1 MRGSIVDRAERT
13 PSRTWASPVRAVS
26 RMWASAAP
34 TPAGKA
40 AAATSGRSAVVD
52 YGVYVNGARLP
63 DAPPYTQALELARAS
78 GQGFVWLGLHEPDEA
93 EMTGIAHAFGLH
105 ELAAEDAVHAG
116 QRPKLEQFGTEVTFL
131 AMRTARYVEHAELT
145 ETSEVVE
152 TGHLMLFIGDHFVIT
167 VRHGGACRLAPVRAG
182 LEGKAELLRQGPWAV
197 AYAVTDHVVD
207 LYLDVADRIEEDLDE
222 LEEEVFSRTAGGRVQ
237 QIYQLKREL
246 VEFRR
251 TVVPLQRPFAT
262 LVAEDSG
269 VPPRLRR
276 YFHDVL
282 DHLTRT
288 AEQVQAADDLLHSI
302 LAARLAQV
310 TVDQNNDMRKIAA
323 WAAIAAVQTAIAG
336 VYGMNFEYMP
346 ELKMRYGYPVILG
359 IMVVSALALYRLFR
373 RSGWL

>member
-1 MRGSIVDRAERT
+1 MTDRAERA
-13 PSRTWASPVRAVS
+13 PARAWASPVRAVS
-26 RMWASAAP
+26 RMWASTAP

-40 AAATSGRSAVVD
+40 TAASGRSPVVD
-52 YGVYVNGARLP
+52 YGIYVDGARLP
-63 DAPPYTQALELARAS
+63 DTPPYARALELARAA
-78 GQGFVWLGLHEPDEA
+78 GDGFVWLGLHEPDEA
-93 EMTGIAHAFGLH
+93 EMAAVAHAFGLH

-116 QRPKLEQFGTEVTFL
+116 QRPKLEQFGAEVTFL

-167 VRHGGACRLAPVRAG
+167 VRHGGACRLAPVRAE
-182 LEGKAELLRQGPWAV
+182 LERKAELLRQGPWAV

-222 LEEEVFSRTAGGRVQ
+222 LEEEVFSRTASGRIQ
-237 QIYQLKREL
+237 RIYQLKREL

-251 TVVPLQRPFAT
+251 AVVPLQRPFAT

-269 VPPRLRR
+269 VPTRLRR

-336 VYGMNFEYMP
+336 IYGMNFEYMP